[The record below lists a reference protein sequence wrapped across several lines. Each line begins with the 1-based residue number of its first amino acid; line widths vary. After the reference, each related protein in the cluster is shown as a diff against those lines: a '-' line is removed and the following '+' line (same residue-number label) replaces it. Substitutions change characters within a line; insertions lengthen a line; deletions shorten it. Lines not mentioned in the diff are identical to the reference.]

1 MDREY
6 EYTGRV
12 YSVSGGWKRKE
23 GDLNSYIDDRYTER
37 EIYGWLDTLIE
48 GETRQREKMSEITQ

>member
-1 MDREY
+1 
-6 EYTGRV
+6 V

-37 EIYGWLDTLIE
+37 EIDGWLDTLIE